1 MTSAAS
7 LRIIGDDLVPEEIT
21 RLLGCAPTR
30 AEFKGQLVRGKSS
43 ARERIARTGRWSLE
57 TADRAPDDL
66 NGQIMEIVSRLTPD
80 LDVWNFLANRFQM
93 DLFCGLFMAKSG
105 EGFMLSPEAL
115 LALGSRRIELGLCL
129 YGPITP
135 PPVSAPPAGRG

>member
-7 LRIIGDDLVPEEIT
+7 LRIIGDDLDPEEIT

-30 AEFKGQLVRGKSS
+30 AEFKGQLLRGKSS

-57 TADRAPDDL
+57 AADRAPDDL
-66 NGQIMEIVSRLTPD
+66 NDQIMEIVGRLTPD
-80 LDVWNFLANRFQM
+80 LDVWVSLANRFRM
-93 DLFCGLFMAKSG
+93 DLFSGLFMAKSN
-105 EGFMLSPEAL
+105 EGLTLLPEAL

-129 YGPITP
+129 YGPITQP
-135 PPVSAPPAGRG
+135 PSSVPPADRG